1 MKNKHSS
8 GLKVKWRGGKPITI
22 QELIFKSNFNTM
34 MIHHRLRPK
43 NEKPRPPFFPRI
55 RIVDEENA
63 RKDAAEEEE
72 HKQLEQEAAL

>member
-34 MIHHRLRPK
+34 MSSSSTSTQK
-43 NEKPRPPFFPRI
+43 
-55 RIVDEENA
+55 
-63 RKDAAEEEE
+63 
-72 HKQLEQEAAL
+72 